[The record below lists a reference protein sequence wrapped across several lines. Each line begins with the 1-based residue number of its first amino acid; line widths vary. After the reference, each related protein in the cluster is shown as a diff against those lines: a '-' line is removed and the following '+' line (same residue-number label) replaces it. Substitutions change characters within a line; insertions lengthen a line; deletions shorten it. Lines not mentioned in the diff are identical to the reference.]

1 MRRKSYSALLEKK
14 IYRYRRR
21 RPLRMIRRYG
31 MPMPYCNLSSLRFFV
46 PYSINHFSKKMG
58 ICHLASNKIKIPRV
72 FSFHKNFNETI
83 NVFKQFITFFVRKY
97 GYAVADFSDCEFIGI
112 SEITLLQVLYE
123 EFLVTQKRYQRINH
137 QYELRNLKVIPSFK
151 EQKVKKFLH
160 AFGFYKYE
168 NLDGEVLPFDLIRG
182 KYRRSYI
189 DNNKADAIQK
199 IVSFINQ
206 SFEPVHKQ
214 LSLDGL
220 NVFQSLI
227 SEILNNAEDHSYRN
241 CEWSVNAISFNEQQ
255 FGENVVEV
263 NLSIINFGNSMYEGF
278 EETKNLNNILYEKVR
293 NKYDKHCLLFD
304 SQHSFEREALFML
317 YMLNEGISRL
327 KYEDSSRGNGTMQFL
342 QAFATLGS
350 FGKRNSNFKS
360 ILNVISGHTVLS
372 CDNSVGP
379 YTDGTH
385 LKLSL
390 NEEKDLSLL
399 PDKRYLKTYEEFFP
413 GTIIECKIYLNEHFF
428 DEILNN
434 GKQ

>member
-1 MRRKSYSALLEKK
+1 MRKKSYPALLEQKV
-14 IYRYRRR
+14 YQYRRK
-21 RPLRMIRRYG
+21 RPFRMTRRYG
-31 MPMPYCNLSSLRFFV
+31 MQMPYCNLSSLRFFV
-46 PYSINHFSKKMG
+46 PYSINHFSRKMG
-58 ICHLASNKIKIPRV
+58 TCHLISNKIRIPKN
-72 FSFHKNFNETI
+72 FSFHKNFDETI
-83 NVFKQFITFFVRKY
+83 KVFKQFISFFTMRE
-97 GYAVADFSDCEFIGI
+97 GYVIADFSDCEFIGI

-123 EFLVTQKRYQRINH
+123 EFLVAQRRYKRINNL
-137 QYELRNLKVIPSFK
+137 YELRNLKIIPSFK
-151 EQKVKKFLH
+151 DQKVKKFLH
-160 AFGFYKYE
+160 AFGFYEYKG
-168 NLDGEVLPFDLIRG
+168 LDGEVLPFDLIRG
-182 KYRRSYI
+182 KYRSSYVE
-189 DNNKADAIQK
+189 NNKAEAIQK
-199 IVSFINQ
+199 IVNFINK

-220 NVFQSLI
+220 NIFQSLI

-278 EETKNLNNILYEKVR
+278 EETKDLNNILYEKVQ

-327 KYEDSSRGNGTMQFL
+327 KYEDESRGNGTMQFL
-342 QAFATLGS
+342 QAFTTLGS
-350 FGKRNSNFKS
+350 FGKKNSNFKS

-390 NEEKDLSLL
+390 NEEKNLSLL
-399 PDKRYLKTYEEFFP
+399 PDKRYLKTYEGFFP

-434 GKQ
+434 GK